1 MIYQQSRERYFGN
14 LVSERLRPG
23 CGEWNRNR
31 SIRRETTRRRP
42 KTIVRPVFWPG
53 PRFICRL
60 THIFPLGMVRF
71 KSLSMAVWPYCLNAL
86 LTTTADDGLGA
97 TTTAWLTFDVPLA
110 SDEVMILSFPGHGDG
125 CDETVVYARSTWTRR
140 KRRRV
145 KKKKKND
152 RSRAKIKRNVLM
164 RYPPARVRLR
174 TDFGRRRRL
183 APSFRYILR
192 DDRRTWS
199 QWTIPKENV
208 LFAIFFFFFFV
219 NCCRF
224 FCRSVIRTHTRARNF
239 SYDSIAG
246 IIRRN
251 YSGNDNAIIF
261 GAPSADVVGNSTP
274 RHFTSPLLGRPS
286 EQICFF
292 VLTASNNIII
302 RRHRSELIRPDAEEL
317 NSFCADTI
325 DVWLYDVNNHFKN
338 IIPRHLFNL
347 FVF

>member
-42 KTIVRPVFWPG
+42 KTIVRPVFSARAAFYLSSHSHFPVG
-53 PRFICRL
+53 NGQVQVFEYGRL
-60 THIFPLGMVRF
+60 
-71 KSLSMAVWPYCLNAL
+71 AVL
-86 LTTTADDGLGA
+86 LERAPHHHRGRRSRGHHDGLVDVRRPVGVRRGHDFIVSWA
-97 TTTAWLTFDVPLA
+97 RRRMRRDGRLRTFDVNTPEKT
-110 SDEVMILSFPGHGDG
+110 S
-125 CDETVVYARSTWTRR
+125 R
-140 KRRRV
+140 

-152 RSRAKIKRNVLM
+152 RSRAKIKRNVLNAISTG
-164 RYPPARVRLR
+164 ARSGTYWLRRVGRL
-174 TDFGRRRRL
+174 GRRRRL

-208 LFAIFFFFFFV
+208 LFAIFFFFFLIV
-219 NCCRF
+219 VVVF
-224 FCRSVIRTHTRARNF
+224 FCRSEIRTHTHTRNF

-292 VLTASNNIII
+292 VLTASNNNNTSTSFRINSTRC
-302 RRHRSELIRPDAEEL
+302 RRVELILRGHDWCL
-317 NSFCADTI
+317 TVRCKQSF
-325 DVWLYDVNNHFKN
+325 
-338 IIPRHLFNL
+338 
-347 FVF
+347 